1 MRFRFGNRE
10 KKVIGGILTILFI
23 AGIHFTIFSK
33 KAKEYD
39 LIVKDWRK
47 SKKDYEDLVQKAR
60 NPRMI
65 DEYQS
70 KNKKYQE
77 EFNAIIENLN
87 IDMPG
92 YYLNGEPDSI
102 QKRRDICI
110 QHIEKLIEIKKT
122 LEDTKLTFMDE
133 NGWSIPLDLPEDI
146 RKRPERL
153 WDVISQINGI
163 NRILK
168 VIDNPQVREEK
179 LLQYAE
185 LLKEIGMDEQKIEG
199 LKAYGPYL
207 PFINRYCHYRL
218 IIKEK
223 PKDIKL
229 TDLEIQDIIRLTFP
243 DNFLIKLN
251 HQLFSLIDLLEIAN
265 KNKIEEITEVVLNE
279 FTEIRGAIKLEEQQ
293 EGQPG
298 KETPPPAA
306 PPREAEFFD
315 ERAMM
320 EGMQFG
326 EGRMMGRRQESPAQ
340 KAAILGEFLG
350 HGIPIRFRFTG
361 TNLYVTNFLYEITH
375 IPRTYELDSLSVS
388 TIKDREG
395 VEDVYAWFNVI
406 ALVEGII
413 VDLDTIWKEEEK
425 KPDAAPPEGTGS

>member
-23 AGIHFTIFSK
+23 AGIHFAVFSK
-33 KAKEYD
+33 KAKNYD

-47 SKKDYEDLVQKAR
+47 SKKDYEDLVQKAK

-65 DEYQS
+65 DEFQG
-70 KNKKYQE
+70 KNKKYQD
-77 EFNAIIENLN
+77 EFKTIVKDLH

-92 YYLNGEPDSI
+92 YYLDPKPESI
-102 QKRRDICI
+102 QKRREVCI
-110 QHIEKLIEIKKT
+110 QHIEKLIELKKT
-122 LEDTKLTFMDE
+122 VKNTKLTFMDDK
-133 NGWSIPLDLPEDI
+133 GWSLPLDLPEEI

-179 LLQYAE
+179 LLQYGE
-185 LLKEIGMDEQKIEG
+185 LLKEIGMDEQKIDG
-199 LKAYGPYL
+199 LKSFGPYV

-229 TDLEIQDIIRLTFP
+229 TDVEIQDIIRLTFP
-243 DNFLIKLN
+243 DDFLIKLN
-251 HQLFSLIDLLEIAN
+251 HQLYALIDLLEIAE
-265 KNKIEEITEVVLNE
+265 KNKIDEITEIVLNE
-279 FTEIRGAIKLEEQQ
+279 FTEIRGIIKPPENQQ
-293 EGQPG
+293 GQPG
-298 KETPPPAA
+298 ATPTPQAT
-306 PPREAEFFD
+306 PRGEVFD
-315 ERAMM
+315 EMAAM
-320 EGMQFG
+320 EGMQFSRDG
-326 EGRMMGRRQESPAQ
+326 RGAMPRRREGPVQ
-340 KAAILGEFLG
+340 AAAALGEFLG

-361 TNLYVTNFLYEITH
+361 SNLNVTNFLYEVTH

-395 VEDVYAWFNVI
+395 AEDVYAWINVI
-406 ALVEGII
+406 ALVEGVI
-413 VDLDTIWKEEEK
+413 VDLDTIWKPEEK
-425 KPDAAPPEGTGS
+425 KPVANPPTGG

>member
-23 AGIHFTIFSK
+23 AGIHFAVFSN
-33 KAKEYD
+33 KAKDYD
-39 LIVKDWRK
+39 RIVKDWRK
-47 SKKDYEDLVQKAR
+47 SKKDYEDLVQKAK

-65 DEYQS
+65 DEFQG
-70 KNKKYQE
+70 KNKKYQD
-77 EFNAIIENLN
+77 EFKTIVKDLH

-92 YYLNGEPDSI
+92 YYLDPKPESI
-102 QKRRDICI
+102 QKRREECT
-110 QHIEKLIEIKKT
+110 QRIEKLIELKKT
-122 LEDTKLTFMDE
+122 VKNTKLTFMDE
-133 NGWSIPLDLPEDI
+133 KGWGIPLDLPEEI

-179 LLQYAE
+179 LLQYGE
-185 LLKEIGMDEQKIEG
+185 LLKEIGMDEQKING
-199 LKAYGPYL
+199 LNGFGPYV

-229 TDLEIQDIIRLTFP
+229 TDQEIQDIIRLTFP
-243 DNFLIKLN
+243 DDFLIKLN
-251 HQLFSLIDLLEIAN
+251 HQLYALIDLLEIAE
-265 KNKIEEITEVVLNE
+265 KNKIDEITEIVLNE
-279 FTEIRGAIKLEEQQ
+279 FTEIRGIIKPAENQ

-298 KETPPPAA
+298 PTPTPAPA
-306 PPREAEFFD
+306 QGEFFD
-315 ERAMM
+315 EMAAM
-320 EGMQFG
+320 EGMQFSRD
-326 EGRMMGRRQESPAQ
+326 GRGAMPRRKEAQ
-340 KAAILGEFLG
+340 AQTAAALGEFLG

-361 TNLYVTNFLYEITH
+361 SNLNVTNFLYEVTH
-375 IPRTYELDSLSVS
+375 VPRTYELDSLSVS

-395 VEDVYAWFNVI
+395 AEDVYAWINVI

-413 VDLDTIWKEEEK
+413 VDLDTIWKPEEK
-425 KPDAAPPEGTGS
+425 KPGANPPTGG